1 WGGGLA
7 ASQLRALQCQAATTA
22 AIAVEETHES
32 LRPDEFVKDLK
43 CQNSRI
49 LERGYNHDDSQ
60 FPGNV
65 RFDTTCRVMWWVRN
79 SGARAIKN
87 ALKPLRPVNFSIIH
101 VSFLIPGNWREL
113 MKAFQSSRRGTGV
126 AALPRFHPAAR
137 KTTP

>member
-1 WGGGLA
+1 GGGLA
-7 ASQLRALQCQAATTA
+7 ESQLRALQGQAATTA

-49 LERGYNHDDSQ
+49 LEHGYNHDDSQ

-65 RFDTTCRVMWWVRN
+65 RFDTTCRVMWWVSQFRSKGN
-79 SGARAIKN
+79 KKC
-87 ALKPLRPVNFSIIH
+87 LKPLCPVSFSIIH

-113 MKAFQSSRRGTGV
+113 MKAFQSSRRGAG
-126 AALPRFHPAAR
+126 
-137 KTTP
+137 